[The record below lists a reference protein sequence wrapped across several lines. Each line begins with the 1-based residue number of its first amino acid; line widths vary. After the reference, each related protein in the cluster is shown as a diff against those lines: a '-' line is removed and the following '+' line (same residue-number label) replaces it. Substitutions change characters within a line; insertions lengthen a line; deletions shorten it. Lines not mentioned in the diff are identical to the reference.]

1 MSKTTDNLKAAFAGE
16 SEARNKYN
24 CFAEV
29 ARKEGYLY
37 IAKIFEET
45 ADNER
50 QHAKDHLLLLDGIGD
65 TTANLKEAWGGED
78 YEVENMYPTFAKEAE
93 EEGEK
98 KAANAFRQ
106 VAKIEAHHRE
116 RFKKLLEMVAAGT
129 VFKREHPIKWKCSM
143 CGYVHEGT
151 EPPVKCPSCEHPQKF
166 YDRPTWM
173 FDAAEPFPLP
183 SGARDPYLGQK
194 TFFRA
199 LENFHLRGA

>member
-37 IAKIFEET
+37 IAKNFT
-45 ADNER
+45 N
-50 QHAKDHLLLLDGIGD
+50 
-65 TTANLKEAWGGED
+65 
-78 YEVENMYPTFAKEAE
+78 
-93 EEGEK
+93 
-98 KAANAFRQ
+98 
-106 VAKIEAHHRE
+106 
-116 RFKKLLEMVAAGT
+116 
-129 VFKREHPIKWKCSM
+129 
-143 CGYVHEGT
+143 
-151 EPPVKCPSCEHPQKF
+151 
-166 YDRPTWM
+166 RPTWM